1 MPTHA
6 FSPRAKIMVSLI
18 TLLIVAVALVG
29 ITSYFVGKKL
39 LRDCVFSKL
48 SSICIIKD
56 GQTEQYLSMLQDQ
69 CLSMSESTMV
79 VQAMEALRAGFQGLD
94 VPEAELATYK
104 QELQKFYSDEFLP
117 RINKT
122 AQTPRTV
129 QDYFPL
135 DIHTIIAQ
143 TWYIAQNPQ
152 PVQKKLD
159 YPRAPGDNGYNS
171 AHELYHPIFKRY
183 AQRVGIADLYL
194 VDLTTGHVVYS
205 LAKEID
211 FGTNLLSGPFKETG
225 LGKSFLEL
233 QKTSDE
239 NFVRIIDFQFYDPSY
254 GTPVGFISTPIF
266 SHGTKVGGLIF
277 KFPID
282 SINDILTYNKHWQ
295 EVGLGKTGESYLIGP
310 DKTMRTIARQYIED
324 PTAYI
329 KMLREHAY
337 DGTILDKIQVYDTTV
352 LLKKVDLAIIGDV
365 LSGKQDTVITVDTMG
380 TEVIFSYSPVE
391 MGDIRWYI
399 LVKMTTQEAF
409 ESIQTL
415 LWYIIVC
422 GILVIL
428 LAILIIYFVVVM
440 VTKPLSEVIHV
451 KEVARRVAMV
461 QEQCARL
468 QQSILRA
475 SDELIRGT
483 NTLGESIKQAQDQLD
498 TITAA
503 YKESESLDQQET
515 AYNAQIVTLAS
526 LIDTTQESLT
536 QYVDEIC
543 RAMSDGETVPS
554 EIKNTMQQMVRV
566 CTSIA
571 PLIINA
577 RNSCKQIIHLFE
589 EIGTKQE
596 QKNERYISVV
606 RLLRDLSVLM
616 NHVERTVI
624 DNNNL
629 ITGIQKSQQ
638 EYAKSISQLEE
649 VTKGMQ
655 S

>member
-1 MPTHA
+1 M
-6 FSPRAKIMVSLI
+6 
-18 TLLIVAVALVG
+18 LLIVAVTLVG
-29 ITSYFVGKKL
+29 ITSYVVGRKL
-39 LRDCVFSKL
+39 LRDAVFSKL
-48 SSICIIKD
+48 SSICTIKD
-56 GQTEQYLSMLQDQ
+56 GQIEQYLSMLQDQ
-69 CLSMSESTMV
+69 CLSTSESTMII
-79 VQAMEALRAGFQGLD
+79 QAMEALRTGFQGLD
-94 VPEAELATYK
+94 APEAEVATYK
-104 QELQKFYSDEFLP
+104 QELQKFYTDEFLP

-135 DIHTIIAQ
+135 DTHTIIAQ

-159 YPRAPGDNGYNS
+159 YPRAPGDNAYNS

-211 FGTNLLSGPFKETG
+211 FGTNLLSGPFKETA

-233 QKTSDE
+233 QKTNDE
-239 NFVRIIDFQFYDPSY
+239 NFVKIIDFQFYDPSY

-266 SHGTKVGGLIF
+266 SHGAKVGGLIF

-282 SINDILTYNKHWQ
+282 SINDIMTYNKRWQ
-295 EVGLGKTGESYLIGP
+295 EVGLGTTGESFLIGP
-310 DKTMRTIARQYIED
+310 DKTMRTIARPYIED

-337 DGTILDKIQVYDTTV
+337 DGAILDKIQVYDTTV

-365 LSGKQDTVITVDTMG
+365 LSGKQGTVITMDTMG
-380 TEVIFSYSPVE
+380 IETIFSYSPVQ
-391 MGDIRWYI
+391 MGDIQWYI
-399 LVKMTTQEAF
+399 LVKMTTKEALQ
-409 ESIQTL
+409 SIQTF

-422 GILVIL
+422 GLLVIL
-428 LAILIIYFVVVM
+428 LGILVICFVVVM
-440 VTKPLSEVIHV
+440 VTKPLSELIHV
-451 KEVARRVAMV
+451 KEVVGRITTV
-461 QEQCARL
+461 QALCARM
-468 QQSILRA
+468 QQSMLKS
-475 SDELIRGT
+475 SDELMQST
-483 NTLGESIKQAQDQLD
+483 STLGEYIKQAQGQLD

-515 AYNAQIVTLAS
+515 AYNAQIVTIAN

-543 RAMSDGETVPS
+543 KAMSDESVSPA
-554 EIKNTMQQMVRV
+554 EVKNTMQQMVRI

-589 EIGTKQE
+589 EIGAKQE

-606 RLLRDLSVLM
+606 RLLRDLSALINQM
-616 NHVERTVI
+616 ERAII
-624 DNNNL
+624 DNNSL
-629 ITGIQKSQQ
+629 IAGVQRSQQ
-638 EYAKSISQLEE
+638 EYATSINQLEE
-649 VTKGMQ
+649 VTKEMQ
-655 S
+655 SRS